1 MKHKNDKIEI
11 GQKLKNARLSCGL
24 TQEQVCEKIE
34 CASRYIGQIETNQ
47 TVGSIS
53 TILKLCSLYG
63 ITLNDIYADY
73 LPKNPISNN
82 TSLLAGYFKLND
94 NNRAIIDN
102 MLNFLNKQQNKNN

>member
-82 TSLLAGYFKLND
+82 TSQYAKF
-94 NNRAIIDN
+94 
-102 MLNFLNKQQNKNN
+102 FE